1 MQRFTCKFLGDL
13 REPIFVKRDT
23 EIYDAIQMLV
33 DHNITGLPVVDDD
46 MTLEGII
53 TEKDVLPLLYD
64 IEARPGKVEDFMT
77 KEVAFFDQED
87 SLINIADCLM
97 TKQEDSLINIAD
109 CLMTKHF
116 RRVPITSGG
125 KLVGVVSRKDIIACI
140 LKLRHTDAMTS

>member
-33 DHNITGLPVVDDD
+33 DHNITGLPVVNDD
-46 MTLEGII
+46 MTLAGIV
-53 TEKDVLPLLYD
+53 TEKDVLQLLYD

-77 KEVAFFDQED
+77 KEVVFFDQED
-87 SLINIADCLM
+87 SLIDITDCLM
-97 TKQEDSLINIAD
+97 AN
-109 CLMTKHF
+109 HF

-125 KLVGVVSRKDIIACI
+125 KLIGVVSRKDIIACI
-140 LKLRHTDAMTS
+140 LKLRHTGAKTI